1 MAAMNEQGQQGG
13 RDQPAAGR
21 EILARPVLPLV
32 GMVEFLFVT
41 GGFSRVEEVID
52 QLPAPIETPYAVYE
66 CPGDL
71 LCRHL
76 DILRLL
82 EDGASPLPEVLD
94 VDGNPLE
101 RGAALDAL
109 IRQRVLTRELE
120 TVNSALCAPCGCTLC
135 CVGPDQEM
143 RQEFFEIP
151 LTGSESDLFDLA
163 RVDSPASRQ
172 AASGDEP
179 VLTVDGRPFYRCRK
193 PLLVRW
199 RNGWGLI
206 LPRKTRCPHLDD
218 QGRCRIYPQRPE
230 VCRRPQI
237 FPYVLEP
244 LAPAADG
251 SARYRLRNAL
261 LAVVDCP
268 YVSRLRET
276 IAGYGAACELEVIF
290 RRNKE

>member
-1 MAAMNEQGQQGG
+1 MTTHGQPTEAGG
-13 RDQPAAGR
+13 ATAGG
-21 EILARPVLPLV
+21 ELLAHPVLPLV
-32 GMVEFLFVT
+32 GMVEFFLVT
-41 GGFSRVEEVID
+41 GDFSRVEEVID
-52 QLPAPIETPYAVYE
+52 QLPAPIETPYAVYDR
-66 CPGDL
+66 PGDL
-71 LCRHL
+71 LRRHL
-76 DILRLL
+76 EILRLL
-82 EDGASPLPEVLD
+82 EDRETGLPEILDGDGEPLPRLQ
-94 VDGNPLE
+94 
-101 RGAALDAL
+101 AAGSLV
-109 IRQRVLTRELE
+109 RQRILTRELE

-151 LTGSESDLFDLA
+151 LTGREIDLFDLA
-163 RVDSPASRQ
+163 RVDNPSSRQ
-172 AASGDEP
+172 TGSGDEP
-179 VLTVDGRPFYRCRK
+179 VLAVDGRPFYRRRE

-199 RNGWGLI
+199 RNGWSLI

-244 LAPAADG
+244 LDPAADG

-268 YVSRLRET
+268 YVARLRET